1 MTGVCRM
8 AGLECENDVGLRFTF
23 WLSGDSH
30 GTSCLSAGMVESYA
44 SAAKSV
50 STAGA
55 APTGT
60 GATPRPKGLVRAR
73 GHARFHTPVPAPWGV
88 APGRW
93 IPADCIDEL
102 SNSLYMNDL
111 CVE

>member
-30 GTSCLSAGMVESYA
+30 GTSCLSAGVVESYA

-60 GATPRPKGLVRAR
+60 GATPQAEGLVRAR
-73 GHARFHTPVPAPWGV
+73 GRACFHTLAPALQG
-88 APGRW
+88 
-93 IPADCIDEL
+93 
-102 SNSLYMNDL
+102 SLPISSP
-111 CVE
+111 